1 MLTNGTI
8 ETIIVHYMSTL
19 TAAVPLTRVFVLGA
33 GGGHADRPAGA
44 AVVPV
49 GGGAVVAGRLAP
61 DARLPRHRGQRGGG
75 GGQLRPRHHLA
86 HVVHEG
92 GAAGSRLALLAV
104 VGGGADLQEIV

>member
-1 MLTNGTI
+1 MLTNGRI
-8 ETIIVHYMSTL
+8 ETIIIQYLSKL
-19 TAAVPLTRVFVLGA
+19 NAAILLTRVFVLGA

-49 GGGAVVAGRLAP
+49 GGGAAP
-61 DARLPRHRGQRGGG
+61 DARLPRHRGQGGGG

-92 GAAGSRLALLAV
+92 GAARPRLALLAV
-104 VGGGADLQEIV
+104 VGSGADLQEIV